1 MKRFL
6 RIFVFSV
13 ALAAPLY
20 PQEGGAQREAA
31 LEDRLFGWKLANF
44 AILVAGLGY
53 LVFKSAPAFFNARGE
68 EIQQAIKDATGLKID
83 AEFRSSEMDR
93 RMSTLSAEVQ
103 KLRDEAKAEMDRE
116 SARIDEETRN
126 ALSRIQ
132 EHTTRE
138 IEALRY
144 QASLSARENAIQLAT
159 NLAVAQLR
167 DHPERAD
174 QDQLIHAFTKD
185 VLEGANER

>member
-1 MKRFL
+1 MRRL
-6 RIFVFSV
+6 LGVLVFSAV
-13 ALAAPLY
+13 IAIPLY
-20 PQEGGAQREAA
+20 SQESGPQHEAA
-31 LEDRLFGWKLANF
+31 LEDRLAGWKLANF
-44 AILVAGLGY
+44 AILVVGLGY
-53 LVFKSAPAFFNARGE
+53 LIAKSAPAFFNARSD
-68 EIQQAIKDATGLKID
+68 EIQRAIKDATGLKID

-93 RMSTLSAEVQ
+93 RMATLSAEVQ
-103 KLRDEAKAEMDRE
+103 KLRDEAKAEMERE

-126 ALSRIQ
+126 ALARIQ

-144 QASLSARENAIQLAT
+144 QASLSVRDNAIQFAT

-174 QDQLIHAFTKD
+174 QDHLIHAFSRD
-185 VLEGANER
+185 LLEGSNGR

>member
-1 MKRFL
+1 MKRL
-6 RIFVFSV
+6 LGLLVFSV
-13 ALAAPLY
+13 ALASPLH

-53 LVFKSAPAFFNARGE
+53 LAAKSAPAFFNARSE
-68 EIQQAIKDATGLKID
+68 EIQRAIKDATGLKID

-103 KLRDEAKAEMDRE
+103 KIRDEAKAEMDRE
-116 SARIDEETRN
+116 SARIDVETRN
-126 ALSRIQ
+126 SLTRIQ

-144 QASLSARENAIQLAT
+144 QASLSVRDHAIQLAT
-159 NLAVAQLR
+159 DLAVSHLR
-167 DHPERAD
+167 DHPERMD
-174 QDQLIHAFTKD
+174 QDQLVHAFTRD
-185 VLEGANER
+185 VLGGVQ